1 MSEVTMTLA
10 ASVTLTNII
19 DYILTD
25 ENGNERDLTFDLKY
39 KLLRN
44 KNVLAEDSYRFNEK
58 RVATIR
64 ELGVVNEETNT
75 VSVPDEKMEEFKSTM
90 LEFASST
97 VTRDLVK
104 ISMDDVSLLKM
115 PAISSTEMDLF
126 MAVMVDDPVFNEQH
140 PVETETEVHVETEH
154 EE

>member
-1 MSEVTMTLA
+1 
-10 ASVTLTNII
+10 
-19 DYILTD
+19 
-25 ENGNERDLTFDLKY
+25 
-39 KLLRN
+39 
-44 KNVLAEDSYRFNEK
+44 
-58 RVATIR
+58 
-64 ELGVVNEETNT
+64 
-75 VSVPDEKMEEFKSTM
+75 M

-97 VTRDLVK
+97 VTGDLVK

>member
-25 ENGNERDLTFDLKY
+25 ESGNERDLTFDLKY

-44 KNVLAEDSYRFNEK
+44 KNVLAEDFYHFNEK
-58 RVATIR
+58 RVATVR

-126 MAVMVDDPVFNEQH
+126 MAVMVDDPVFNGQH
-140 PVETETEVHVETEH
+140 PVETETEVQVETEH
-154 EE
+154 GE

>member
-25 ENGNERDLTFDLKY
+25 ENGKERDLTFDLKY

-44 KNVLAEDSYRFNEK
+44 KNVLAEDFYHFNEK
-58 RVATIR
+58 RVATVR

-140 PVETETEVHVETEH
+140 PVETKTEVQVETEH
-154 EE
+154 E

>member
-25 ENGNERDLTFDLKY
+25 ENGKERDLTFDLKY

-44 KNVLAEDSYRFNEK
+44 KNVLAEDFYKFNEK
-58 RVATIR
+58 RVATVR

-90 LEFASST
+90 LEFASSA

-115 PAISSTEMDLF
+115 PAVSSTEMDLF
-126 MAVMVDDPVFNEQH
+126 MAVMVDDPVFSEQH
-140 PVETETEVHVETEH
+140 PVETEPEVQVETDHAE
-154 EE
+154 

>member
-58 RVATIR
+58 RVATVR

-90 LEFASST
+90 LEFASIT

>member
-25 ENGNERDLTFDLKY
+25 ENGKERDLTFDLKY

-44 KNVLAEDSYRFNEK
+44 KNVLAEDFYYFNEK
-58 RVATIR
+58 RVATVR

-75 VSVPDEKMEEFKSTM
+75 VSVPDDKMEEFKSTM
-90 LEFASST
+90 LEFASSP

-140 PVETETEVHVETEH
+140 PVETEPEVHVETEH
-154 EE
+154 GE

>member
-44 KNVLAEDSYRFNEK
+44 KNVLAEDFYKFNEK
-58 RVATIR
+58 RVATVR

-126 MAVMVDDPVFNEQH
+126 MAVMVDDPVFNDQH
-140 PVETETEVHVETEH
+140 PVETETEVQVETEH

>member
-44 KNVLAEDSYRFNEK
+44 KNVLAEDFYHFNEK
-58 RVATIR
+58 RVATVR
-64 ELGVVNEETNT
+64 ELGVVNEETNAI
-75 VSVPDEKMEEFKSTM
+75 SVPDEKMEEFKSTM

-104 ISMDDVSLLKM
+104 ISMDDISLLKM
-115 PAISSTEMDLF
+115 PAVSSTEMDLF
-126 MAVMVDDPVFNEQH
+126 MAVMVDDPVFNGQH
-140 PVETETEVHVETEH
+140 PVETETEVQVETEH
-154 EE
+154 GE

>member
-25 ENGNERDLTFDLKY
+25 ENGKERDLTFDLKY

-58 RVATIR
+58 RVATVR

-75 VSVPDEKMEEFKSTM
+75 VSVPD
-90 LEFASST
+90 
-97 VTRDLVK
+97 
-104 ISMDDVSLLKM
+104 
-115 PAISSTEMDLF
+115 
-126 MAVMVDDPVFNEQH
+126 
-140 PVETETEVHVETEH
+140 
-154 EE
+154 

>member
-25 ENGNERDLTFDLKY
+25 ENGKERDLTFDLKY

-44 KNVLAEDSYRFNEK
+44 KNVLAEDFYKFNEK
-58 RVATIR
+58 RVSTVR
-64 ELGVVNEETNT
+64 ELGVVNEGTNT

-115 PAISSTEMDLF
+115 PAVSSTEMDLF
-126 MAVMVDDPVFNEQH
+126 MAVMVDDPAFNEQH
-140 PVETETEVHVETEH
+140 PVESEPEMQVETDHAE
-154 EE
+154 

>member
-44 KNVLAEDSYRFNEK
+44 KNVLAEDFYHFNEK
-58 RVATIR
+58 RVATVR

-115 PAISSTEMDLF
+115 PAVSSTEMDLF
-126 MAVMVDDPVFNEQH
+126 MAVMVDDPIFNGQH
-140 PVETETEVHVETEH
+140 PVETETKVQVETEH
-154 EE
+154 GE